1 MTETTNKDVK
11 ELKTLEAAKEAAVEV
26 IEDIDALIRSKAEEL
41 KSDGCTAVTQLLKIC
56 CLEHD
61 IYYRTHRDLKG
72 NPLTRGEADVKFR
85 QCMQSRSR
93 VGKGSPIAIVRWLG
107 VKLFA
112 KRAWRKNDEPA
123 VK

>member
-1 MTETTNKDVK
+1 MVETNKNGV
-11 ELKTLEAAKEAAVEV
+11 KTLDDAKAAAEV
-26 IEDIDALIRSKAEEL
+26 VVEDIELLIKQKAEEL
-41 KSDGCTAVTQLLKIC
+41 KSDGCTAVTQLFKIC

-93 VGKGSPIAIVRWLG
+93 IGKGSPIAIVRWLG